1 MNESEISGKDELDDD
16 VLYTCDLIDKNPI
29 DPIENLNV
37 LLNVIA
43 DIALYSLSEEASK
56 SFIDTLT
63 RTLNSVSLAD
73 ADSEGALH

>member
-56 SFIDTLT
+56 SFINTLT

>member
-56 SFIDTLT
+56 SFINTLT

-73 ADSEGALH
+73 ADSEWALR